1 MAPQCTDPRSPTP
14 RLCKSLHCEWQV
26 SPSPKANSRG
36 AHSLFAA
43 KRHTSRGE
51 RIRAKPPQA
60 AAPTILSPRFSP
72 KANSRGER
80 IRAKPPQ
87 AAAPT
92 ILSPRFSPKAN
103 SRGERICEDPIFRR
117 CFKRELWK
125 PRGKRKPVATR
136 RDARRPVVRVRW
148 ATGGPRCVHTARIG
162 LKSRVQSRACN
173 STFLSNEFKELREL
187 QCIRV
192 VHRGGVVTNS
202 VRSCRVRQRSFQTVR
217 VE

>member
-43 KRHTSRGE
+43 KRHT
-51 RIRAKPPQA
+51 
-60 AAPTILSPRFSP
+60 
-72 KANSRGER
+72 SRGER